1 MLIGLA
7 LTAACGPRASGD
19 QAAAGP
25 TPAIYSVAEF
35 YKNTQFGGA
44 SWSFDNKRLLVASD
58 LSGIW
63 NAYAIPATGGT
74 PQPLTQSAKNSV
86 FAVSYFPGDDRLVYS
101 IDDGGN
107 A

>member
-1 MLIGLA
+1 MALGLA
-7 LTAACGPRASGD
+7 AGCGPRTSGGP
-19 QAAAGP
+19 AAAGP
-25 TPAIYSVAEF
+25 TSAVYSVAEF

-44 SWSFDNKRLLVASD
+44 SWSFDNKRLLVSSD

-63 NAYAIPATGGT
+63 NAYVIPASGGT